1 MSQYRP
7 SHKAAKNKG
16 LSVPLSEEEYLEAVD
31 FLYALGFK
39 NGWVQEWEPY
49 DKSFV
54 PDFKKKD
61 SWN

>member
-1 MSQYRP
+1 
-7 SHKAAKNKG
+7 
-16 LSVPLSEEEYLEAVD
+16 LSEEEYLEAVD